1 MQSHR
6 SSPLHAPP
14 HVSSLP
20 CALPISTP
28 LPPPSVPPRPQP
40 IRGNSPTKPLPM
52 AEYGRG
58 GDRGQYQQQQQQQHQ
73 KQQSTA
79 HQLLKAVTAVATGG
93 SLLAIS
99 GLTMAGTVI
108 VLAIATPL
116 LVIFSP
122 VLVPAAIAIALIISG
137 FLTSG
142 GFGVAALSVLAWMY
156 RYLAGKHPVGAD
168 QIDQARAR
176 IAAKARDIKESAQ
189 QKVEHVTS

>member
-1 MQSHR
+1 M
-6 SSPLHAPP
+6 ADY
-14 HVSSLP
+14 
-20 CALPISTP
+20 
-28 LPPPSVPPRPQP
+28 
-40 IRGNSPTKPLPM
+40 IR
-52 AEYGRG
+52 A
-58 GDRGQYQQQQQQQHQ
+58 GDRGQHQQQQQHQ

-108 VLAIATPL
+108 VLAVATPL

-156 RYLAGKHPVGAD
+156 RYLTGKHPVGAD

>member
-1 MQSHR
+1 MR
-6 SSPLHAPP
+6 LPTCPPSPAP
-14 HVSSLP
+14 SLF
-20 CALPISTP
+20 
-28 LPPPSVPPRPQP
+28 LPPPSTFRPTPPQP
-40 IRGNSPTKPLPM
+40 VRRNSPTKPLPM
-52 AEYGRG
+52 ADYGRG
-58 GDRGQYQQQQQQQHQ
+58 GDRGQYQQQQQHQ

-156 RYLAGKHPVGAD
+156 RYLAGQHPVGAD